1 MPRLS
6 LSRRAI
12 LNVTGEDAED
22 FLQNL
27 ITTDLDTLEP
37 GDLKPGALLNPQGK
51 ILFEFLVSRSRDG
64 LRLDTLQT
72 SADDLLKRLTLYKL
86 RAKVQIAVDSE
97 SLAQVS
103 WENETGASE
112 TDSTVRDRRFPDE
125 INVRRY
131 YGSVP
136 SADQDETAWIALRIA
151 HGVAEAPMDYALG
164 DAFPHDVNL
173 DQTGGVS
180 FRKGCFVGQEVVSR
194 MQHRGTARRRILIV
208 TGASDLPETGTSITT
223 NGREIGTLGS
233 VAGSS
238 GLALVRIDRV
248 KDAMDS
254 GIPILAG
261 DIPIHLAIPPE
272 HRFTFP
278 EATQEA

>member
-1 MPRLS
+1 MPSAS
-6 LSRRAI
+6 LNGRAV

-27 ITTDLDTLEP
+27 ITTDLDTLER
-37 GDLKPGALLNPQGK
+37 GDLKPGALLSPQGK
-51 ILFEFLVSRSRDG
+51 ILFEFLVSRQGDG
-64 LRLDTLQT
+64 LRLDALQT

-97 SLAQVS
+97 SFVEVA
-103 WENETGASE
+103 WESESELSE
-112 TDSTVRDRRFPDE
+112 TESTVHDRRFPDALD
-125 INVRRY
+125 VRRQ
-131 YGSVP
+131 YGGERVT
-136 SADQDETAWIALRIA
+136 EGNELAWTALRIA
-151 HGVAEAPMDYALG
+151 HGVAEAPNDYALG
-164 DAFPHDVNL
+164 DAFPHDTNL

-180 FRKGCFVGQEVVSR
+180 FKKGCFVGQEVVSR
-194 MQHRGTARRRILIV
+194 MQHRGTARRRILV
-208 TGASDLPETGTSITT
+208 ATGTSDLPATDTPITA

-233 VAGSS
+233 IAGKS

-254 GIPILAG
+254 DTPILAG
-261 DIPIHLAIPPE
+261 EIAIHLAIPPE

>member
-6 LSRRAI
+6 LSGRAV

-27 ITTDLDTLEP
+27 ITTDLDTLEHD
-37 GDLKPGALLNPQGK
+37 DLKPGALLNPQGK
-51 ILFEFLVSRSRDG
+51 ILFEFLVSRNSAG

-72 SADDLLKRLTLYKL
+72 ATDDFLKRLTLYKL

-97 SLAQVS
+97 ALVHVS
-103 WENETGASE
+103 WENESGSSKTE
-112 TDSTVRDRRFPDE
+112 STVHDRRFPQAL
-125 INVRRY
+125 NVMRRY
-131 YGSVP
+131 GGEPASDVP
-136 SADQDETAWIALRIA
+136 ESMWTALRIV
-151 HGVAEAPMDYALG
+151 HGVAEAPLDYALG
-164 DAFPHDVNL
+164 DAFPHDINL

-180 FRKGCFVGQEVVSR
+180 FKKGCFVGQEVVSR
-194 MQHRGTARRRILIV
+194 MQHRGTARRRMLIV
-208 TGASDLPETGTSITT
+208 TGASDLPEAGTSITAKE
-223 NGREIGTLGS
+223 REIGTLGS
-233 VAGSS
+233 VAGLS

>member
-6 LSRRAI
+6 LSGRAV
-12 LNVTGEDAED
+12 LTVTGEDAED

-27 ITTDLDTLEP
+27 ITTDLDTLEH

-51 ILFEFLVSRSRDG
+51 ILFEFLVSRNGGG

-72 SADDLLKRLTLYKL
+72 SADDLLKRLALYKL
-86 RAKVQIAVDSE
+86 RANVQIAVDSE
-97 SLAQVS
+97 SLVEVS
-103 WENETGASE
+103 WENKSGASE
-112 TDSTVRDRRFPDE
+112 ANSTVRDRRFPQAL
-125 INVRRY
+125 NVMRRY
-131 YGSVP
+131 GGEPASDVP
-136 SADQDETAWIALRIA
+136 ETMWTALRIA
-151 HGVAEAPMDYALG
+151 HGVAEAPMDYTLG

-208 TGASDLPETGTSITT
+208 TGASDLPATGTSITA
-223 NGREIGTLGS
+223 NERDIGTLGS

-238 GLALVRIDRV
+238 GLGLVRIDRV
-248 KDAMDS
+248 KDALDS
-254 GIPILAG
+254 GNPILAG
-261 DIPIHLAIPPE
+261 DIPIHLAIPSE

-278 EATQEA
+278 EAKQEA

>member
-1 MPRLS
+1 V
-6 LSRRAI
+6 
-12 LNVTGEDAED
+12 NGEDAED

-27 ITTDLDTLEP
+27 ITTDLDTLER
-37 GDLKPGALLNPQGK
+37 GDMKPGALLNPQGK
-51 ILFEFLVSRSRDG
+51 ILFEFLVSRVGAG
-64 LRLDTLQT
+64 LRLDTLLT
-72 SADDLLKRLTLYKL
+72 SAEDLSKRLMLYKL
-86 RAKVQIAVDSE
+86 RARVQIAVHLEPVVQVLWESE
-97 SLAQVS
+97 SD
-103 WENETGASE
+103 ASE
-112 TDSTVRDRRFPDE
+112 TDSTLRDRRFPDA
-125 INVRRY
+125 IGVKRQ
-131 YGSVP
+131 YGGP
-136 SADQDETAWIALRIA
+136 DADQDEAAAWTALRIR
-151 HGVAEAPMDYALG
+151 HGVAEAPLDYSLG

-194 MQHRGTARRRILIV
+194 MQHRGTARRRILIA
-208 TGASDLPETGTSITT
+208 TGNSSLPEPGTAITA
-223 NGREIGTLGS
+223 NEREIGELGS

-238 GLALVRIDRV
+238 ALALARIDRV

-254 GIPILAG
+254 GVPILAG

>member
-1 MPRLS
+1 M
-6 LSRRAI
+6 
-12 LNVTGEDAED
+12 NGEDAED

-27 ITTDLDTLEP
+27 ITADLDALEQ
-37 GDLKPGALLNPQGK
+37 GDLKAGALLNPQGK
-51 ILFEFLVSRSRDG
+51 ILFEFLVSRTEGG
-64 LRLDTLQT
+64 LRLDTLLT
-72 SADDLLKRLTLYKL
+72 SADDLSKRLTLYKL
-86 RAKVQIAVDSE
+86 RARVQIAVHLEPVVQVLWESE
-97 SLAQVS
+97 SDV
-103 WENETGASE
+103 SE
-112 TDSTVRDRRFPDE
+112 TDSALRDRRFPD
-125 INVRRY
+125 VVGVKRQ
-131 YGSVP
+131 YGGPDV
-136 SADQDETAWIALRIA
+136 DQDEAAWTALRIK
-151 HGVAEAPMDYALG
+151 HGVAEAPLDYSLG

-194 MQHRGTARRRILIV
+194 MHHRGTARRRILV
-208 TGASDLPETGTSITT
+208 ATGKSGLPEPGTAITA
-223 NGREIGTLGS
+223 NEREIGRLGS

-238 GLALVRIDRV
+238 ALALARIDRV

-254 GIPILAG
+254 GVPILAG

>member
-6 LSRRAI
+6 LSGRAV
-12 LNVTGEDAED
+12 LNVAGEDAED

-27 ITTDLDTLEP
+27 ITTDLDTLEHD
-37 GDLKPGALLNPQGK
+37 DLKPGALLNPQGK
-51 ILFEFLVSRSRDG
+51 ILFEFLVSRNSAG

-72 SADDLLKRLTLYKL
+72 ATDDFLKRLTLYKL

-97 SLAQVS
+97 ALVHVS
-103 WENETGASE
+103 WENESGSSKTE
-112 TDSTVRDRRFPDE
+112 STVHDRRFPQAL
-125 INVRRY
+125 NVMRRY
-131 YGSVP
+131 GGEPASDVP
-136 SADQDETAWIALRIA
+136 ESMWTALRIV
-151 HGVAEAPMDYALG
+151 HGVAEAPLDYALG
-164 DAFPHDVNL
+164 DAFPHDINL

-180 FRKGCFVGQEVVSR
+180 FKKGCFVGQEVVSR
-194 MQHRGTARRRILIV
+194 MQHRGTARRRMLIV
-208 TGASDLPETGTSITT
+208 TGASDLPEAGTSITAKE
-223 NGREIGTLGS
+223 REIGTLGS
-233 VAGSS
+233 VAGLS